1 MSINTIR
8 LVTIKD
14 PTTKEPKPFA
24 AVLRLGVNGNVV
36 DNWAMGGL
44 IVEIN
49 DDATLAEHA
58 FYKPGKGTKT
68 TIDVYKRQAYNFGDE
83 EVVPSAQRKILKSL
97 TEKKILGAYIVMS
110 ARGMKLAFPVDFEMN
125 DDLTWEVTSDNETMG
140 VFGELKGKFRV
151 GQNGTD
157 VYVNGDVYK
166 RQILMQPYPVQT
178 I

>member
-68 TIDVYKRQAYNFGDE
+68 TIHPDTKIQFKGFKIPFYKECVDTCLLFHKKLGIHSIGWDVAITENGPVIIEGNDNWELSLMQVACG
-83 EVVPSAQRKILKSL
+83 PLKS
-97 TEKKILGAYIVMS
+97 
-110 ARGMKLAFPVDFEMN
+110 
-125 DDLTWEVTSDNETMG
+125 
-140 VFGELKGKFRV
+140 KF
-151 GQNGTD
+151 NK
-157 VYVNGDVYK
+157 YHSWS
-166 RQILMQPYPVQT
+166 
-178 I
+178 